1 MTNVKDNKTFLTA
14 LELRNATLQFGD
26 GTHGGE

>member
-26 GTHGGE
+26 GTHAGE